1 MKKTLYPAIF
11 AAITVF
17 LVNVNIVYINND
29 LSLKIKIIVNM
40 LAATIGA
47 ILGAVVVKRETR
59 IDKSK

>member
-29 LSLKIKIIVNM
+29 LS
-40 LAATIGA
+40 
-47 ILGAVVVKRETR
+47 
-59 IDKSK
+59 